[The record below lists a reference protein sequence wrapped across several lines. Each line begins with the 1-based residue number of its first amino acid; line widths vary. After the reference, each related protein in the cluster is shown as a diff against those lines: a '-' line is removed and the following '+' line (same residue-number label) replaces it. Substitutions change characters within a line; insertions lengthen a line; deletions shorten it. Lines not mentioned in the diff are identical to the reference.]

1 MAADRVGQGRQDH
14 GRVPDR
20 VLMASELQRQ
30 GRTGYFLSER
40 GSEKEEVNTY
50 NGESLNI
57 TLCLMFLLPPTP
69 RRSRLARTLSDPVHR
84 PLNEGR
90 HLHKHTDRVEASD
103 PVRTLSSPR
112 HLRWRPSPCAS
123 APEGAPVNNLAP
135 DQHAALD
142 RAVAWYATRHRLYFR
157 LEGAA
162 GTGKTSTVRQIAD
175 RLAPGSTAYIA
186 PTGKA
191 AAVLRSKGCDD
202 ATTVHAAIYKPAGER
217 TAQIRALQAELDAL
231 PPWQTTQ
238 REKLEAA
245 IAKVRAQP
253 IWTLR
258 DTDKAF
264 GGKRP
269 NLIVLDEAS
278 MVDDRMFADLLALD
292 VPVLALGDPYQLPP
306 VAGQAKWQTGKPDA
320 LLTTVHRFGA
330 NGPLI
335 DLATTLRRGHQ
346 APAWNGTAGMAR
358 RYWTPADLGGYDQVI
373 VGRNATRWQIVEA
386 LRDAAGREPG
396 CPEPGDRI
404 MVLRNDPD
412 HDVVNGQ
419 QATVVDA
426 LPVDGDWA
434 LTVQTDV
441 GVTAWHVDG
450 RGFGGQAGQDEAKR
464 DRDSEL
470 VAATFAQ
477 AITCHS
483 AQGSQWPRV
492 AVVDEASVFRQAATS
507 WRYTA
512 ATRAE
517 QTCLLLDPRR
527 MIRAARQMAAA
538 A

>member
-1 MAADRVGQGRQDH
+1 M
-14 GRVPDR
+14 
-20 VLMASELQRQ
+20 
-30 GRTGYFLSER
+30 
-40 GSEKEEVNTY
+40 
-50 NGESLNI
+50 
-57 TLCLMFLLPPTP
+57 
-69 RRSRLARTLSDPVHR
+69 
-84 PLNEGR
+84 
-90 HLHKHTDRVEASD
+90 TD
-103 PVRTLSSPR
+103 
-112 HLRWRPSPCAS
+112 
-123 APEGAPVNNLAP
+123 LAP
-135 DQHAALD
+135 DQLAALD
-142 RAVAWYATRHRLYFR
+142 RAVVWYSTRDRLYFR

-162 GTGKTSTVRQIAD
+162 GCGKTSLARSIAD

-191 AAVLRSKGCDD
+191 ATVLRSKGCDG

-217 TAQIRALQAELDAL
+217 TAQIKALQAELDAL
-231 PPWQTTQ
+231 PAWQTTQ

-258 DTDKAF
+258 DRDKAF
-264 GGKRP
+264 GGKLP
-269 NLIVLDEAS
+269 NLVVLDEAS
-278 MVDDRMFADLLALD
+278 MVDDRMFADLLTLG

-306 VAGQAKWQTGKPDA
+306 VAGQAKWQTGQPDA
-320 LLTTVHRFGA
+320 LLTTVHRFGT

-335 DLATTLRRGHQ
+335 DLATTLRRGRP
-346 APAWNGTAGMAR
+346 APMWNGTAGMAR
-358 RYWTPADLGGYDQVI
+358 RWWAPADLSGYDQVI
-373 VGRNATRWQIVEA
+373 VGRNSTRWQVVEQ
-386 LRDAAGREPG
+386 LRESAGREPG
-396 CPEPGDRI
+396 CPGPGDRI

-419 QATVVDA
+419 QATVVEA
-426 LPVDGDWA
+426 LQVDGDWA
-434 LTVQTDV
+434 LTVQTDT
-441 GVTAWHVDG
+441 GTTAWHVDG
-450 RGFGGQAGQDEAKR
+450 RGFWGQAGQDEAKR

-527 MIRAARQMAAA
+527 MIQSARQMAAVA
-538 A
+538 